1 MSDNWRKTISEH
13 LDTLAKAGMLR
24 EVRPYKNDS
33 GSLNLTDND
42 YLGLAGDLE
51 LREQFLNSEARLHAP
66 SASASALLM
75 GKSAAHE
82 KLEELLCN
90 LYGRPVTLF
99 HSGWQANTG
108 FITALASVFK
118 SRLLILADRLI
129 HASMIDGMRM
139 ASLSGAVVRRWRH
152 NDTAHLQAI
161 LENEAA
167 HYEAVLVLTE
177 SVFSMDGDRSPLAE
191 LQCLKAQY
199 DNVIL
204 AVDEAHAFACM
215 GPDGRGLCTARG
227 VLADVDILMGTLGK
241 AAASAGAFVAAS
253 KELTALFVNAARPL
267 IYSTAESPLQAA
279 WSSFVID
286 RLPMFEERRKR
297 LANIASSVQER
308 VAALF
313 SHPLNKVS
321 SSHIVPIVFDDLDTA
336 QSARLALK
344 DSGISVSLI
353 RPPTVPA
360 NAPRLRLSLKATLT
374 DDDVDR
380 LVEVLE
386 RFSRGR
392 HAH

>member
-51 LREQFLNSEARLHAP
+51 LREQFLNSEAWLHAL

-82 KLEELLCN
+82 KLEELLCS

-99 HSGWQANTG
+99 HSGWQVNTG
-108 FITALASVFK
+108 FIAALASVFK
-118 SRLLILADRLI
+118 SRLLILADKLV
-129 HASMIDGMRM
+129 HASMIDGMHM
-139 ASLSGAVVRRWRH
+139 ASLSGAVVRRWAH
-152 NDTAHLQAI
+152 NDTVHLQAF
-161 LENEAA
+161 LEREAA
-167 HYEAVLVLTE
+167 GYEAVLVLAE
-177 SVFSMDGDRSPLAE
+177 SVYSMDGDLSPLTE
-191 LQCLKAQY
+191 LVRLKEHYPQM
-199 DNVIL
+199 IL

-215 GPDGRGLCTARG
+215 GPGGRGLCAARG
-227 VLADVDILMGTLGK
+227 VLHHVDILIGTLGK
-241 AAASAGAFVAAS
+241 AAASSGAFIAAS
-253 KELTALFVNAARPL
+253 SDLCALFVNAARPL

-279 WSSFVID
+279 WSSFVIAQLPEFEARRA
-286 RLPMFEERRKR
+286 RLSAISARVREC
-297 LANIASSVQER
+297 

-313 SHPLNKVS
+313 PHPLNSVS
-321 SSHIVPIVFDDLDTA
+321 SSHIVPVVFDALDKA
-336 QSARLALK
+336 EKAREVLRDA
-344 DSGISVSLI
+344 GISVSLI

-374 DDDVDR
+374 DEDVDCLLKALQR
-380 LVEVLE
+380 IA
-386 RFSRGR
+386 G
-392 HAH
+392 AQAC